1 MDWTEFVGT
10 VLLLFGLSNPV
21 GVIPIYLHLA
31 HNVPSRH
38 TVRLIV
44 TASVTVAVLLT
55 AAALCGTQILN
66 LFNVGLDD
74 FRIAGGLLVLL
85 IAFEMFRAR
94 FGSLV
99 QTAEERA
106 EAELDHSVAIA
117 PLAFPLLA
125 GPGEM
130 SVMITLSNDYPRLAG
145 KAPLIGAI
153 LTTATLI
160 LITLWLAKPLSRLLG
175 TTGINVTTRVMA
187 LIVASVGI
195 HFIVTGLQNHFPGL
209 TAG

>member
-130 SVMITLSNDYPRLAG
+130 SVMITLSNDYPRLAD

-209 TAG
+209 TTG